1 MSNAKIKVCGMTSLQ
16 QVREL
21 AAWGADYAGF
31 IFYQKSPRFVGDK
44 ISGTDLKAF
53 AGIQKV
59 GVFVNETADRILQ
72 VVSDY
77 GLHAVQLH
85 GDETPEFCKALFAE
99 ITVIKAFRVKGDENL
114 AALLAPY
121 EDYVDY
127 FLFDTKAQEYGGT
140 GKKFDWSVLEQ
151 AHINKPYF
159 LSGGIG
165 AGDVEQVK
173 GFMAANP
180 VFSLDVNSKFEI
192 EPGVKDMEQVKRF
205 IQDIR

>member
-1 MSNAKIKVCGMTSLQ
+1 MTSIQ
-16 QVREL
+16 QVQEL
-21 AAWGADYAGF
+21 AALGADYAGF
-31 IFYQKSPRFVGDK
+31 IFYEKSPRFVGSK
-44 ISGTDLKAF
+44 IAAQDLKAF

-59 GVFVNETADRILQ
+59 GVFVNETAGQILQ

-77 GLHAVQLH
+77 GLDAVQLH
-85 GDETPEFCKALFAE
+85 GDETPEVCKVLFAGV
-99 ITVIKAFRVKGDENL
+99 TVIKAFRVKGDEDL

-151 AHINKPYF
+151 ARINKPYF

-165 AGDVEQVK
+165 TGDIEQVK
-173 GFMAANP
+173 LFTAANP
-180 VFSLDVNSKFEI
+180 VFSLDVNSKFETA
-192 EPGVKDMEQVKRF
+192 PGVKDMVQVQRF
-205 IQDIR
+205 IEAIQ